1 MAKRIGDYISNRNRE
16 RLKDIDFHDFMDMID
31 SGLNDEEIA
40 KELGVHRQYVEK
52 LKQEM
57 KKDY

>member
-1 MAKRIGDYISNRNRE
+1 MSKRIGDYISNRNRE
-16 RLKDIDFHDFMDMID
+16 RLKDIDFHDFIDMID
-31 SGLNDEEIA
+31 SGLDDEEIA